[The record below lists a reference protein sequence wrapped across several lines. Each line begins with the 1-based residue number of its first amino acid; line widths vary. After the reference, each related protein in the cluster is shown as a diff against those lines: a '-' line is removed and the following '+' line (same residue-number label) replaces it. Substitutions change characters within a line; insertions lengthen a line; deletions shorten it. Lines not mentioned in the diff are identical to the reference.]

1 MFSNNSFRGG
11 GGGGG
16 YSNNNRNNNRKGRG
30 GGGRGGGRTN
40 CFKSVTAFSHGKLSR
55 GNHKHSS
62 FGGSS
67 KSTPNGTLSMI
78 VGQMDGNW
86 FMCTAG
92 GSQVKLW
99 NLQTLQ
105 ARKPPQLVKQRDL
118 TDKYGMKMD
127 IGSALCIPNTRF
139 LFVGLAGTW
148 CSSAIQSCHSLT
160 SLSKALEYQLTH
172 TSYSLRNKITQ
183 I

>member
-118 TDKYGMKMD
+118 KDKYGMKMD

-148 CSSAIQSCHSLT
+148 CSSAIQSCHLNTNSLIH
-160 SLSKALEYQLTH
+160 LTP
-172 TSYSLRNKITQ
+172 LRNKITQ